1 MSLSH
6 LPRLVRTASF
16 GLAVLY
22 AAVLAVSVIIIGA
35 IVYWALEISLE
46 RQTTERIDADIGL
59 LKEELRAEGDSELI
73 EEVQRRSDVLG
84 LEYLLLDAKGTRIA
98 GTMPVLS
105 PALGWSTVELST
117 NRSGAGSSRTLHIHS
132 VELDNGMRLS
142 VADDYG
148 SIEDM
153 RRAWIEAAGWC
164 LIAFLL
170 LSVAGG
176 LLLSRR
182 FLRRVDTIRITAESI
197 IRGDLESRIPLHG
210 TNDNF
215 DRLSLTLNQMLDRI
229 QALMEGLRYMSNH
242 IAHALRTPL
251 GRLQQKLE
259 AARKTALGNPSY
271 ETALENMQ
279 QEMEGI
285 LSTFSALLRI
295 SKIEAGARQSG
306 FSEVDLSALL
316 TTVCDAYSAAAEE
329 RGKVIGADI
338 APSLW
343 TLGDKEL
350 LTEAMANLFDNAIKH
365 TPAGAHISVSLYRD
379 RSSIVASI
387 ADDGLGVPPET
398 RDLIFERFY
407 RLDRSAN
414 TEGTGLGLAFVA
426 AVAGLHGSELS
437 ASDNSPGLRIE
448 LRFDVAKPP
457 NMLPTALLRA
467 YKADRVRYGHPS
479 PHLEKHPSQR
489 PQRKPVRLPI

>member
-1 MSLSH
+1 M
-6 LPRLVRTASF
+6 RTASF

-22 AAVLAVSVIIIGA
+22 AALLAASVIIIGT
-35 IVYWALEISLE
+35 IVYWTMELSLE
-46 RQTTERIDADIGL
+46 RQTTARIDAEIEL
-59 LKEELRAEGDSELI
+59 FKEELQSEGDPELI
-73 EEVQRRSDVLG
+73 EEVQRRSDALG
-84 LEYLLLDAKGTRIA
+84 LQYLLVDAKGVRIA
-98 GTMPVLS
+98 GTMPVV
-105 PALGWSTVELST
+105 PTALGWSKVVLPTKPSKA
-117 NRSGAGSSRTLHIHS
+117 GAGRTLHIRS

-148 SIEDM
+148 SIEDV
-153 RRAWIEAAGWC
+153 RHAWIEAAVWC

-170 LSVAGG
+170 VSVVGG
-176 LLLSRR
+176 LLLSRG
-182 FLRRVDTIRITAESI
+182 FLRRVDTIRSTAESI
-197 IRGDLESRIPLHG
+197 IRGDLESRIPLRG

-229 QALMEGLRYMSNH
+229 QALMEGVRYMSNH

-259 AARKTALGNPSY
+259 AARETALGNPSY

-279 QEMEGI
+279 HETEGI

-295 SKIEAGARQSG
+295 SKIEVGARQSG

-329 RGKVIGADI
+329 KGNTIAADI
-338 APSLW
+338 VPSLW
-343 TLGDKEL
+343 IRGDREL
-350 LTEAMANLFDNAIKH
+350 LTEAVANLFDNAIKH
-365 TPAGAHISVSLYRD
+365 TPAGTHINVSLYRD
-379 RSSIVASI
+379 LSSIVASVS
-387 ADDGLGVPPET
+387 DNGLGVPPQA
-398 RDLIFERFY
+398 RGLIFERFY

-426 AVAGLHGSELS
+426 AVAGLHGSKLS

-448 LRFDVAKPP
+448 LRFDVAELP
-457 NMLPTALLRA
+457 NMLQSATLRA
-467 YKADRVRYGHPS
+467 YKADRVRYGHPAPTS
-479 PHLEKHPSQR
+479 
-489 PQRKPVRLPI
+489 

>member
-1 MSLSH
+1 MLSNL
-6 LPRLVRTASF
+6 LPRLMRTASF

-22 AAVLAVSVIIIGA
+22 AAVLAGSVIIIGV
-35 IVYWALEISLE
+35 IVYWALESSLE
-46 RQTTERIDADIGL
+46 RQMTARIDAEIQL

-73 EEVQRRSDVLG
+73 EEIQRRNNVLG
-84 LEYLLLDAKGTRIA
+84 LEYLLRDAKGTSIA

-105 PALGWSTVELST
+105 PASGWSTAELPI
-117 NRSGAGSSRTLHIHS
+117 NRSGAGAQRTLRIHS

-153 RRAWIEAAGWC
+153 RRAWIEATGWC

-176 LLLSRR
+176 LLLSRG

-197 IRGDLESRIPLHG
+197 ISGDLESRVPLHG

-229 QALMEGLRYMSNH
+229 QTLMEGVRHMSNH

-271 ETALENMQ
+271 EAALENIQ
-279 QEMEGI
+279 QETEGI

-306 FSEVDLSALL
+306 FSEVDLSTLL

-329 RGKVIGADI
+329 RSKILGADI

-343 TLGDKEL
+343 TRGDKEL

-365 TPAGAHISVSLYRD
+365 TPERAHINVSLYRD
-379 RSSIVASI
+379 RSNIVASV
-387 ADDGLGVPPET
+387 ADNGLGVPPEA

-407 RLDRSAN
+407 RLDRSVN

-426 AVAGLHGSELS
+426 AVAGLHGSKLS
-437 ASDNSPGLRIE
+437 AFDNSPGLRIE

-457 NMLPTALLRA
+457 NMLPTTPLRA
-467 YKADRVRYGHPS
+467 YEADRVRYSHPVPTS
-479 PHLEKHPSQR
+479 
-489 PQRKPVRLPI
+489 